1 MRKELNRLRFDDAN
15 KRRTFEHETT
25 DLLKRRV
32 FEKHQRVAANNMAAK
47 SNREKFIAMARLADE
62 SRIQRQ
68 LNRSIERTL
77 ESPTRA
83 AKG

>member
-25 DLLKRRV
+25 DLMKRRV

-47 SNREKFIAMARLADE
+47 SNRE
-62 SRIQRQ
+62 
-68 LNRSIERTL
+68 
-77 ESPTRA
+77 
-83 AKG
+83 